1 MSKDYWSRVHSL
13 SSRNERKESQ
23 TDMIDPIVGEKQP
36 EPPVETKK
44 RLTRKE
50 LVIRI
55 GILCVVLIP
64 LSSGIIFGV
73 VPSLQALSGVQH
85 LHNAE
90 KLLVT
95 LQKNPLNTQTI

>member
-1 MSKDYWSRVHSL
+1 MSKGYWSRVHSL
-13 SSRNERKESQ
+13 SSRTERKESQ

-50 LVIRI
+50 LVLRI
-55 GILCVVLIP
+55 AILCIVLIP
-64 LSSGIIFGV
+64 LGSGISFGV
-73 VPSLQALSGVQH
+73 VPSLQALLGVQH

-90 KLLVT
+90 KLLGS
-95 LQKNPLNTQTI
+95 LQKN